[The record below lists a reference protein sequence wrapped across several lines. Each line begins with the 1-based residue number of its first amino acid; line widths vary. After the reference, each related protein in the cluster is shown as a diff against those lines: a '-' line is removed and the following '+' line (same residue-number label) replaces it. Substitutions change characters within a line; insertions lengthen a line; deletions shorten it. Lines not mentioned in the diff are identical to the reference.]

1 MLTFSN
7 KASVKLICT
16 LMHAYS
22 ISKDDIEAFSIDELS
37 EHLIV
42 DKLFPAS
49 EIESLEGKPE

>member
-1 MLTFSN
+1 
-7 KASVKLICT
+7 
-16 LMHAYS
+16 MHTV
-22 ISKDDIEAFSIDELS
+22 SKDDIEAFSIDELS